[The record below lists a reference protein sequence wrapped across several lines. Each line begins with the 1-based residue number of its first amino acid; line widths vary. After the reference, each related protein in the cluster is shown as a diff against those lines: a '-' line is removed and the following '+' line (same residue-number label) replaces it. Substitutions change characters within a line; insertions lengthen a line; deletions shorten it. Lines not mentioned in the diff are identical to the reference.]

1 MKKRIFLSLW
11 GIILLFQS
19 VSLTAQ
25 TQISENY
32 LISGPFTDYVAPM
45 KYSYTVSD
53 EGERVMNGPISISG
67 RQNETYGNVTITGNY
82 VLNAAAKNG
91 NLNGSMSVKANYH
104 GVKQLFRGQEVEDY
118 AYSFSGSFI
127 NGVPNGTFTAKA
139 TNFGSSTVTYKQGV
153 LVGSYYVDE
162 IIDDRILTIKG
173 SFNDSGKM
181 VGVWDIKK
189 FGDTEVWEFVNG
201 VRVRI
206 SSKQSESTPKQIEMA
221 KKYASGAITNEALE
235 EEGYFP
241 VQDSIALGDYSS
253 DLYFLKFIV
262 DWEKM
267 PNCSF
272 KKGLWVKY
280 SYLYNLLPLP
290 ESEFEKILTNYKENG
305 VAPLPVDIDETT
317 KCYTTHYYV
326 NYGSPSV
333 KLIERSFSNEQVAKV
348 KDALDY
354 YCRKNPIPFKDLF
367 TDYDL
372 RRKATE
378 ISLKYD
384 EFKSL
389 PIAKKY
395 DSLIKDINEL
405 TEAAKERLGGEELT
419 SDGLFYIVPSDDRR
433 QPLSVCY
440 LPVSSLDELLSIEI
454 EATDLYCRSNP
465 IALSDLLKQQNINP
479 GIRDKALNMRIRFED
494 LKKEEDIEL
503 AFQKYESLIKDADD
517 VSRTIIEQLDG
528 KEMTSD
534 GKFYIIPSKSASQ
547 TLPSY
552 FEVSA
557 LNRFKATEKEI
568 RDYRVTLNR
577 LIEEMVAQNMVSALN
592 GIQKQSKS
600 KLTKLLHNIAVNKEP
615 EYFTKVSYENTVSI
629 EEFAEAIAPVI
640 EYEIQSVQRE
650 IINNSNSYRATIL
663 FKKKQKKEEIVVPVS
678 MSVTEKG
685 AKIIDKTITLVS
697 Q

>member
-11 GIILLFQS
+11 GIFLLFQS

-127 NGVPNGTFTAKA
+127 NGVPNGTFTVKA

-201 VRVRI
+201 VRVRM

-221 KKYASGAITNEALE
+221 KKYASGTITKEALE

-253 DLYFLKFIV
+253 DLYFLKFIA
-262 DWEKM
+262 DWDKL
-267 PNCSF
+267 PGRNF
-272 KKGLWVKY
+272 KKGFWVKY
-280 SYLYNLLPLP
+280 TYLYNILPIPKTKFEEIL
-290 ESEFEKILTNYKENG
+290 SEYKQTGNTHYPLVQYDQLAKAYTIKYPADNG
-305 VAPLPVDIDETT
+305 VICRRFT
-317 KCYTTHYYV
+317 
-326 NYGSPSV
+326 
-333 KLIERSFSNEQVAKV
+333 NEQLHQV
-348 KDALDY
+348 KEAVDY
-354 YCRKNPIPFKDLF
+354 YCRNNPLSIVNLFENQNLGYDIKQNALNVRTRYNNFKD
-367 TDYDL
+367 DNKL
-372 RRKATE
+372 RAYYSYYGSRLDGEMFNSVKRQN
-378 ISLKYD
+378 Y
-384 EFKSL
+384 KSL
-389 PIAKKY
+389 
-395 DSLIKDINEL
+395 
-405 TEAAKERLGGEELT
+405 
-419 SDGLFYIVPSDDRR
+419 V
-433 QPLSVCY
+433 
-440 LPVSSLDELLSIEI
+440 
-454 EATDLYCRSNP
+454 
-465 IALSDLLKQQNINP
+465 
-479 GIRDKALNMRIRFED
+479 
-494 LKKEEDIEL
+494 EDIDIVGKTL
-503 AFQKYESLIKDADD
+503 
-517 VSRTIIEQLDG
+517 REQLDG

-534 GKFYIIPSKSASQ
+534 GMFYIFPDGITAH
-547 TLPSY
+547 Y
-552 FEVSA
+552 FSVDSLNVLNSMEKEVRDYGEV
-557 LNRFKATEKEI
+557 LNRQLEEERIAKEKKLEQKENAKKEAAEKKKNEIVQVFRDRLSGIEKQTAKKVTEQLNHMFVKMGYGYY
-568 RDYRVTLNR
+568 DRVPKNPLNITMAE
-577 LIEEMVAQNMVSALN
+577 L
-592 GIQKQSKS
+592 
-600 KLTKLLHNIAVNKEP
+600 
-615 EYFTKVSYENTVSI
+615 
-629 EEFAEAIAPVI
+629 AEAIAPVI
-640 EYEIQSVQRE
+640 EYRVID
-650 IINNSNSYRATIL
+650 IIEEESGGYGTYKITIE
-663 FKKKQKKEEIVVPVS
+663 FNKKKETVPVS
-678 MSVTEKG
+678 MSITNDG
-685 AKIIDKTITLVS
+685 NIIDGSITLPQNILEVARDKTKNKQAVS
-697 Q
+697 KAFSDILKR